1 MPGYVIVDSRV
12 TNPDGIKPY
21 ADKVRDTL
29 VAHGGKP
36 IVNGSN
42 ITVLEGDWSPSR
54 MVVLQFDSVEA
65 AKAWYNSPEYQEILP
80 HRLDNADDRLL
91 IVEGL

>member
-1 MPGYVIVDSRV
+1 MKS
-12 TNPDGIKPY
+12 Y
-21 ADKVRDTL
+21 AENVRDTI

-36 IVNGSN
+36 VVNGSN

-80 HRLDNADDRLL
+80 HRTANADDCLL

>member
-1 MPGYVIVDSRV
+1 MPAYVIVDSRV
-12 TNPDGIKPY
+12 VNPDGLKPY
-21 ADKVRDTL
+21 AEKVRDTI

-42 ITVLEGDWSPSR
+42 IAVLEGDWTPTR
-54 MVVLQFDSVEA
+54 MVILQFDSVEA
-65 AKAWYNSPEYQEILP
+65 AKGWYESPEYQAILP
-80 HRLDNADDRLL
+80 HRLNNTDDRLL